1 MLSPTF
7 FAVTLIIAILSIALL
22 AVGFTNEID
31 PLVAA
36 GFLGM
41 AITYAIVIAIC
52 LSSMWNDIQVWRT
65 NELNDVLTKN
75 TTQRCY
81 TIDGNHLCGNFVYE
95 NTQFRY
101 QVSGDTLNIQA
112 K

>member
-7 FAVTLIIAILSIALL
+7 FAVTLIIAILSIAFL
-22 AVGFTNEID
+22 AIGFTNDID

-41 AITYAIVIAIC
+41 AITYAIVIALC
-52 LSSMWNDIQVWRT
+52 LCSMWNDIQVGRT
-65 NELNDVLTKN
+65 NELNDVLTNK
-75 TTQRCY
+75 TTKRCY
-81 TIDGNHLCGNFVYE
+81 TIDGNHLCGDFVYE
-95 NTQFRY
+95 NTKFRY
-101 QVSGDTLNIQA
+101 QVSGDTLNILA

>member
-7 FAVTLIIAILSIALL
+7 FAVALIIAVLSITFL
-22 AVGFTNEID
+22 AIGFTNDID
-31 PLVAA
+31 PFVAA

-41 AITYAIVIAIC
+41 AITYAIVIALC

-65 NELNDVLTKN
+65 NELNDILSKN
-75 TTQRCY
+75 TAKRCF
-81 TIDGNHLCGNFVYE
+81 TIDSNQLCGDFVYE
-95 NTQFRY
+95 NKQFRY
-101 QVSGDTLNIQA
+101 QVSGDTLNILA